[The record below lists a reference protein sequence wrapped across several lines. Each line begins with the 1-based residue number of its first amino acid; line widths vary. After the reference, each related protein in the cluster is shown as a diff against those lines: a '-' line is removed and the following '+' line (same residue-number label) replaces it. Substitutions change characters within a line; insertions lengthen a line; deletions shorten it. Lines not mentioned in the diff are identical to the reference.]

1 MLTNVGYNTII
12 KNEIRTGQPFPRWLR
27 NAMEHDTSKNL
38 KQVVYEE
45 LKRRIV
51 SCEILP
57 GSMLT
62 EEMLCESLNASRTP
76 VRDAVSRLEQE
87 NLVSILP
94 KKGIRVHRVSLNNVE
109 ELFVTRLFVEPQLVL
124 TYGNRIS
131 DETYCRFLNEFRR
144 TDCTREELYA
154 QDSEFHMIFP
164 QASNNRF
171 ILTYYDIM
179 SAQTMRYRILS
190 DQDRRTEVSQEE
202 HCEICIQCLRGN
214 WEKAARAMREHL
226 ENSKMS
232 IINYVLQFNRDAHNI
247 FLEKG

>member
-1 MLTNVGYNTII
+1 
-12 KNEIRTGQPFPRWLR
+12 
-27 NAMEHDTSKNL
+27 MEHDSAKNL

-51 SCEILP
+51 NCEILP

-124 TYGNRIS
+124 HFGNRIS
-131 DETYCRFLNEFRR
+131 DETYCRFLNDFRR
-144 TDCTREELYA
+144 TDCTREQLYE
-154 QDSEFHMIFP
+154 QDNDFHMLFP
-164 QASNNRF
+164 RASNNRF
-171 ILTYYDIM
+171 ILAYYDIM
-179 SAQTMRYRILS
+179 SAQTVRYRILS
-190 DQDRRTEVSQEE
+190 DQDKRTEVSQKE
-202 HCEICIQCLRGN
+202 HCEICKQCLCGN
-214 WEKAARAMREHL
+214 WEKAAQAMREHL
-226 ENSKMS
+226 ENSKMA

-247 FLEKG
+247 FLVKKETDGQAG

>member
-94 KKGIRVHRVSLNNVE
+94 KKGIRVNRVSLNNVE

-124 TYGNRIS
+124 TYGNRILMA
-131 DETYCRFLNEFRR
+131 TGKV
-144 TDCTREELYA
+144 
-154 QDSEFHMIFP
+154 P
-164 QASNNRF
+164 
-171 ILTYYDIM
+171 
-179 SAQTMRYRILS
+179 
-190 DQDRRTEVSQEE
+190 
-202 HCEICIQCLRGN
+202 
-214 WEKAARAMREHL
+214 
-226 ENSKMS
+226 
-232 IINYVLQFNRDAHNI
+232 
-247 FLEKG
+247 

>member
-1 MLTNVGYNTII
+1 MTRRPDGSSFLTGRQAVEQAVEQAAG
-12 KNEIRTGQPFPRWLR
+12 
-27 NAMEHDTSKNL
+27 KNL

-51 SCEILP
+51 TCEILP

-62 EEMLCESLNASRTP
+62 EEALCETLNASRTP

-87 NLVSILP
+87 NLLSIIP

-109 ELFVTRLFVEPQLVL
+109 ELYVTRLFVEPQLVL

-144 TDCTREELYA
+144 TDCTREELYE
-154 QDSEFHMIFP
+154 QDNEFHMIFP
-164 QASNNRF
+164 KASNNRF
-171 ILTYYDIM
+171 ILTYYEIM

-190 DQDRRTEVSQEE
+190 DQDQRTDVSRKE
-202 HCEICIQCLRGN
+202 HSEICIQCLRGN
-214 WEKAARAMREHL
+214 WEQAARAMREHL

>member
-1 MLTNVGYNTII
+1 MVQD
-12 KNEIRTGQPFPRWLR
+12 TG
-27 NAMEHDTSKNL
+27 KNL

-51 SCEILP
+51 NCEILP

-62 EEMLCESLNASRTP
+62 EEALCEALSASRTP

-109 ELFVTRLFVEPQLVL
+109 ELYATRLVLEPYMVESF
-124 TYGNRIS
+124 GSRIS
-131 DETYCRFLNEFRR
+131 DETYSRFLREFRR

-154 QDSEFHMIFP
+154 LDNDFHMIFP
-164 QASNNRF
+164 QASSNRY

-190 DQDRRTEVSQEE
+190 DQDRRTEISQGE
-202 HCEICIQCLRGN
+202 HCEICINCLKAN
-214 WEKAARAMREHL
+214 WKKAAEAMRAHL
-226 ENSKMS
+226 ENSKMA
-232 IINYVLQFNRDAHNI
+232 IINYVLQFNRDTHNI
-247 FLEKG
+247 FRENADSAAS

>member
-1 MLTNVGYNTII
+1 
-12 KNEIRTGQPFPRWLR
+12 
-27 NAMEHDTSKNL
+27 MEQAVEQAAGKNL

-51 SCEILP
+51 TCEILP

-62 EEMLCESLNASRTP
+62 EEALCETLNASRTP

-87 NLVSILP
+87 NLLSIIP

-109 ELFVTRLFVEPQLVL
+109 ELYVTRLFVEPQLVL
-124 TYGNRIS
+124 AYGNRIS

-144 TDCTREELYA
+144 TDCTREQLYE
-154 QDSEFHMIFP
+154 QDNEFHMIFP

-171 ILTYYDIM
+171 ILTYYEIM

-190 DQDRRTEVSQEE
+190 DQDQRTDVSRQE

>member
-1 MLTNVGYNTII
+1 
-12 KNEIRTGQPFPRWLR
+12 
-27 NAMEHDTSKNL
+27 MEQASGKNL

-51 SCEILP
+51 TCEILP

-62 EEMLCESLNASRTP
+62 EGALCETLNASRTP

-87 NLVSILP
+87 NLLSIIP

-109 ELFVTRLFVEPQLVL
+109 ELYVTRLFVEPQLVRA
-124 TYGNRIS
+124 YGNRIS
-131 DETYCRFLNEFRR
+131 DEIYCRFLNDFRR

-154 QDSEFHMIFP
+154 QDNEFHMIFP
-164 QASNNRF
+164 KASNNRF
-171 ILTYYDIM
+171 ILTYYEIM

-190 DQDRRTEVSQEE
+190 DQDSRTDLSRQE

-214 WEKAARAMREHL
+214 WEQAARAMRDHL
-226 ENSKMS
+226 ESSKMA
-232 IINYVLQFNRDAHNI
+232 IINYVMQFNRDAHNI
-247 FLEKG
+247 FQEKG